1 MGEAD
6 KKAINQKIEKGEK
19 EEKKSLRKRQ
29 KELLKKEK
37 ISFFADFKKFIT
49 KGNVLDLAVAV
60 VISTAFNAIVNGLV
74 KNIITPVVTY
84 LTSGVSID
92 EWEYI
97 LREEVLNAE
106 TGAVEVA
113 KISIQYGL
121 WLQAIVDFFI
131 IALSVFAAV
140 RIIRKAERKLNAKE
154 IAKKEAEEAKK
165 KAEEDAK
172 AAEAKAAA
180 DAAAAEE
187 KAIRDEFYANV
198 REQAVLLREIRDNLK
213 KQFAEKGKGLKKSF
227 LFSIM
232 FSRIKLYKCAKMCY
246 NEIKFPRKERRDDA
260 T

>member
-1 MGEAD
+1 MGQAD
-6 KKAINQKIEKGEK
+6 KNAMDAKIAAAEK
-19 EEKKSLRKRQ
+19 EEKKALRKRQ

-37 ISFFADFKKFIT
+37 VSFFTDFKKFIT

-74 KNIITPVVTY
+74 KNIITPFVTY
-84 LTSGVSID
+84 FTSGVSIN

-97 LREEVLNAE
+97 LREEVLNSE
-106 TGAVEVA
+106 TGVVEVA

-154 IAKKEAEEAKK
+154 IAKKEAEEAK
-165 KAEEDAK
+165 

-213 KQFAEKGKGLKKSF
+213 K
-227 LFSIM
+227 
-232 FSRIKLYKCAKMCY
+232 
-246 NEIKFPRKERRDDA
+246 
-260 T
+260 